1 MSAAGIYN
9 QIHMKV
15 ASVLIGFSQRDISS
29 V

>member
-9 QIHMKV
+9 QIYMKV